1 MPRLERNSER
11 LRDTTEYYG
20 RRLLETAN
28 VSDLNPFPWCSE
40 CASWHAPG
48 HHLPDVSSDLA
59 GQLRAKNAEVHTL
72 LLKLDAVIDQLAERD
87 ADLSLARHDYATLLE
102 RWREE
107 QQHVLHWRTRTESA
121 ESRLGALQ
129 KAIEADLSDAKA
141 VCGGDGEGCETY
153 RGYYDSAERRHRKCG
168 QCPMD
173 AIFHARRALASLD
186 VAVLK
191 GDRFTGTDCDFYE
204 PGNGDA
210 CMNCGTTH
218 ESPAVERQG
227 NNSDRPAY
235 MPEDF
240 DARTDGDGPKR

>member
-1 MPRLERNSER
+1 MAETWIDNLPHFM
-11 LRDTTEYYG
+11 TTEAG
-20 RRLLETAN
+20 RSA
-28 VSDLNPFPWCSE
+28 
-40 CASWHAPG
+40 AQKAI
-48 HHLPDVSSDLA
+48 
-59 GQLRAKNAEVHTL
+59 AERDEL
-72 LLKLDAVIDQLAERD
+72 LLKLETSQVALKGAEERAKMLLDAKSHWAER
-87 ADLSLARHDYATLLE
+87 ART
-102 RWREE
+102 
-107 QQHVLHWRTRTESA
+107 A

-218 ESPAVERQG
+218 ESPAVER
-227 NNSDRPAY
+227 PA
-235 MPEDF
+235 P
-240 DARTDGDGPKR
+240 